1 MSIDPIA
8 NEVARARVTLLL
20 TQPFFGNMATGM
32 NLILTDDEKHSWCST
47 AATDGRR
54 IFMNRNFVKSLTKDE
69 LVFVVAHEVLHAVF
83 DHLSRRQGRDP
94 EYYNMA
100 ADYVINYTLVAN
112 NIGVMPPVGLYSKK
126 YTEEWTSEQV
136 YDDLLKNQVEIE
148 MPLDQHLDGNG
159 GASGKDDG
167 DGDGK
172 DGKGGKGGTIKV
184 RVSGGEDGPPVL
196 SKEELEEIRQEVLSR
211 TIQAVQAAEQQQNA
225 GCIPAS
231 VRRMISELTEPKI
244 DWRTMLD
251 AQIRSQMK
259 CDYTFQRLS
268 RVEVGQGFIFPAEDD
283 DYMAEADIW
292 IDTSGSMGEE
302 LLREIM
308 SEVKGIMQSFGQ
320 FKLRVGCFDA
330 KAYKVHEFTERN
342 IDDLDDFKLE
352 GGGGTMFTAFWQAM
366 ADANRVPERLVVF
379 TDGYPCDSWG
389 DGYENYCDTLWVI
402 HGGCRTKAPFGLT
415 VYYEDAAKDQ

>member
-1 MSIDPIA
+1 MLDPIA
-8 NEVARARVTLLL
+8 REVSRAKISLLL
-20 TQPFFGNMATGM
+20 SQPFFGNMATGM
-32 NLILTDDEKHSWCST
+32 SVILTDDEKHNWCST

-54 IFMNRNFVKSLTKDE
+54 IYMNRDFVAKLTFDE
-69 LVFVVAHEVLHAVF
+69 LLFVVAHEVLHAVL

-94 EYYNMA
+94 QYYNMA
-100 ADYVINYTLVAN
+100 ADYAINHILVKAG
-112 NIGVMPPVGLYSKK
+112 IGTMPPVGLLNKK
-126 YTEEWTSEQV
+126 YDEEWTSEQI

-148 MPLDQHLDGNG
+148 MPLDQHLDGKG
-159 GASGKDDG
+159 GASGDEDG
-167 DGDGK
+167 DGGE
-172 DGKGGKGGTIKV
+172 GGTIKV
-184 RVSGGEDGPPVL
+184 RVSGNGDGPPVL

-225 GCIPAS
+225 GCIPSA
-231 VRRMISELTEPKI
+231 VKRMIADLTEPKM

-251 AQIRSQMK
+251 CQIRSQMK
-259 CDYTFQRLS
+259 SDYTFQRLS

-292 IDTSGSMGEE
+292 IDTSGSMGNE

-330 KAYKVHEFTERN
+330 QAYKVHEFTERN
-342 IDDLDDFKLE
+342 IDDLDDFQLE
-352 GGGGTMFTAFWQAM
+352 GGGGTMFSAFWQAM
-366 ADANRVPERLVVF
+366 VDANRVPERLVVF

-389 DGYENYCDTLWVI
+389 DGFENYCETLWVV
-402 HGGCRTKAPFGLT
+402 HGGSRGKAPFGLT
-415 VYYEDAAKDQ
+415 VFYEDAKD